1 MIFGPEFWTNFELH
15 SSFFS
20 AEEQLKKVMGI
31 DYPLVLDKRIKAIT
45 KKKWEGHK
53 IR

>member
-31 DYPLVLDKRIKAIT
+31 DFPMVLDKMIKSIT

>member
-1 MIFGPEFWTNFELH
+1 LVLNFGLILNYTVV
-15 SSFFS
+15 FFS

-31 DYPLVLDKRIKAIT
+31 DFPLVLDKRIKAIT